1 MNKVIGGAILALIG
15 LFAIS
20 KKSSGKQPDIFDIN
34 DKPLPGGGGVVP
46 GSGGGVLPM
55 PDIKNPTDMLDDK
68 WKIPNGTATTTS
80 TVNCLVPPCPQI
92 PGGSTNVAPI
102 VTTTAEA
109 PVNAN
114 ASIDT
119 EFESRKQSLVKSIE
133 RAGLSRDSFEKLSSK
148 IISMNKDEVGVLEAF
163 LRNAATRTP
172 MDYEKGKKFKEVN
185 TKYALFPPAMVAAL
199 ISGAVLK

>member
-1 MNKVIGGAILALIG
+1 MNKVIGGAILALFG

-20 KKSSGKQPDIFDIN
+20 KKSSGKQPDIFEEGPKGGDIT

-55 PDIKNPTDMLDDK
+55 PDGGTPVSLNP
-68 WKIPNGTATTTS
+68 S
-80 TVNCLVPPCPQI
+80 TNSNINCLVPPCPQI
-92 PGGSTNVAPI
+92 PGGSVKTAPI
-102 VTTTAEA
+102 VTVDA

-114 ASIDT
+114 VSIDT
-119 EFESRKQSLVKSIE
+119 EFESRKQSLVKAIE
-133 RAGLSRDSFEKLSSK
+133 RAGLNRDSFEKLSAK
-148 IISMNKDEVGVLEAF
+148 IMSMNKDEVGVLEAF
-163 LRNAATRTP
+163 LRNAAARTP

-185 TKYALFPPAMVAAL
+185 TKYALFPPAMVATL

>member
-1 MNKVIGGAILALIG
+1 MNKVLGGAILALIG

-20 KKSSGKQPDIFDIN
+20 KSRKPQPDIFDVGPKGGDIT
-34 DKPLPGGGGVVP
+34 DKPLPDGGTSVSLNP
-46 GSGGGVLPM
+46 G
-55 PDIKNPTDMLDDK
+55 
-68 WKIPNGTATTTS
+68 TS
-80 TVNCLVPPCPQI
+80 SNINCLVPPCPQI

>member
-34 DKPLPGGGGVVP
+34 DKPLPDGGRVVP

-55 PDIKNPTDMLDDK
+55 PDGGTPVSINP
-68 WKIPNGTATTTS
+68 S
-80 TVNCLVPPCPQI
+80 TNNTINCLVPPCPQI
-92 PGGSTNVAPI
+92 PGGSVKTAPI

>member
-34 DKPLPGGGGVVP
+34 DKPLPDGGRVVP

-55 PDIKNPTDMLDDK
+55 PDGGTPVSINPS
-68 WKIPNGTATTTS
+68 TTI
-80 TVNCLVPPCPQI
+80 NCLVPPCPQI
-92 PGGSTNVAPI
+92 PGSTQTPPI
-102 VTTTAEA
+102 VTTTTTL
-109 PVNAN
+109 VTAN
-114 ASIDT
+114 APSNAHIDM